1 MDGPLQHR
9 PSIYSEL
16 AYSCHAIPLYF
27 FPMISCYYYCCCYR
41 RRVIV
46 VSSVCVCVCA
56 RMSFTF
62 SCSTAREKC
71 MDTISWKWRE
81 MEECVVEERKLGHKI
96 RLKNSGII
104 VMIYNYMVFVYI
116 VIQLI
121 GEFFVL

>member
-1 MDGPLQHR
+1 
-9 PSIYSEL
+9 
-16 AYSCHAIPLYF
+16 
-27 FPMISCYYYCCCYR
+27 
-41 RRVIV
+41 
-46 VSSVCVCVCA
+46 
-56 RMSFTF
+56 
-62 SCSTAREKC
+62 

-96 RLKNSGII
+96 RLKNSGIYII